1 MHSAGNRCH
10 NTRRFFQV
18 YRARWS
24 ISVQQGLFMSF
35 LISDAYAQTAQQAQ
49 QQPDIFTGLVMPML
63 FLAVVFY
70 FLIIRPQSKRAKE
83 HKTLLEELRKG
94 DEVVTNGGLI
104 GKVVKL
110 GENFI
115 ELEISDGIN
124 VRVQKQAVS
133 GLMPKGTLKS
143 SD

>member
-1 MHSAGNRCH
+1 MD
-10 NTRRFFQV
+10 
-18 YRARWS
+18 
-24 ISVQQGLFMSF
+24 F
-35 LISDAYAQTAQQAQ
+35 LISSAHAQQAA
-49 QQPDIFTGLVMPML
+49 QQPDVFTGLVMPML

-83 HKTLLEELRKG
+83 HKNLLADLSKG

-104 GKVVKL
+104 GKVTRV

-115 ELEISDGIN
+115 AMEVADNMI
-124 VRVQKQAVS
+124 VRVQKQAVT